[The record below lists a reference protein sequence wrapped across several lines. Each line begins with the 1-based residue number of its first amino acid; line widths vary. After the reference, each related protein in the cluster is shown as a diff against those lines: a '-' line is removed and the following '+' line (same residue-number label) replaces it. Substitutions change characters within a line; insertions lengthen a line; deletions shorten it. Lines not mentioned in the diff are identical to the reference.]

1 MTLSKTYSECISLPT
16 FEERFKYLR
25 LSGGVADPTFAGH
38 RWLNQTLYS
47 SPEWKRVRRDVIAR
61 DLGCDLAC
69 EDRPI
74 RRQVYIHHINPID
87 IKDIEKRSPK
97 LFDPENLICVSF
109 DTHQAIHY
117 GDENMLIPTKPM
129 ERKPNDQVPWKH

>member
-1 MTLSKTYSECISLPT
+1 MNLIKTYSECVQFPT

-25 LSGGVADPTFAGH
+25 LNGVVTDFTFAGH
-38 RWLNQTLYS
+38 RHLNQVLYQS
-47 SPEWKRVRRDVIAR
+47 SEWRQVRRDVIAR

-74 RRQVYIHHINPID
+74 ITRIYIHHINPITIED
-87 IKDIEKRSPK
+87 VEKRSQNI
-97 LFDPENLICVSF
+97 FDLENLICVSF

-117 GDENMLIPTKPM
+117 GDENMLIPTNPTK
-129 ERKPNDQVPWKH
+129 RKPNDQAPWKH

>member
-1 MTLSKTYSECISLPT
+1 MNLIKTYSECVQFPT

-25 LSGGVADPTFAGH
+25 LNGVVTDFTFAGH
-38 RWLNQTLYS
+38 RHLNQVLYQ
-47 SPEWKRVRRDVIAR
+47 SPEWRQVRRDVIAR

-74 RRQVYIHHINPID
+74 ITRIYIHHINPITIED
-87 IKDIEKRSPK
+87 VEKRSQNI
-97 LFDPENLICVSF
+97 FDLENLICVSF

-117 GDENMLIPTKPM
+117 GDENMLIPTNPTK
-129 ERKPNDQVPWKH
+129 RKPNDQAPWKH